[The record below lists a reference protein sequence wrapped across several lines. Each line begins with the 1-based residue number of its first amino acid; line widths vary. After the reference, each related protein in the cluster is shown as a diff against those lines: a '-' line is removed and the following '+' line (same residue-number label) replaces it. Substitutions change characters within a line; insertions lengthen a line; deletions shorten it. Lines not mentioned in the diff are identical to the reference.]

1 MEMDKKERDSLV
13 VRTSITGILA
23 NLVLAAFKFFAGLMA
38 HSMAI
43 QADAINNMSDAASSI
58 VTIVGTKLAAKPAD
72 KKHPFGYGRME
83 YLSSMVIGT
92 LVLFAGLHPLRDA
105 VKAIFN
111 PGTLPDYSHITLL
124 VVSGAV
130 IVKILIG
137 RLFVSTG
144 KKTNSDAL
152 VNSGKDALFDSI
164 LSASTLVG
172 AAVYLILGVSV
183 EPYVAVLISVFII
196 KAGIEMLF
204 ETVSK
209 LLGES
214 GDFEKAEE
222 IKKTMMAFDGVKG
235 VYDLVLNNYG
245 PDAFSGSVHIAVP
258 DTYSA
263 WDIDDLIRDIQ
274 VKVYHEHKVILNA
287 VGVYSI
293 NTKDPFYAK
302 AEDKVIAIVKE
313 NEFVRQIHGFHMNRE
328 RKTIRFDVVISF
340 DAKDRVA
347 VYNEIYSQVQKAF
360 PDYTVQMALD
370 TDYFES

>member
-1 MEMDKKERDSLV
+1 MEKNERDSLV
-13 VRTSITGILA
+13 IRTSVTGILA
-23 NLVLAAFKFFAGLMA
+23 NIILASFKVAAGLMSR
-38 HSMAI
+38 SMAI
-43 QADAINNMSDAASSI
+43 LADAVNNMTDAASSI
-58 VTIVGTKLAAKPAD
+58 VTIIGTKLASKPAD

-92 LVLFAGLHPLRDA
+92 LVVFAGLTPLRDA
-105 VKAIFN
+105 LKAIIN
-111 PGTLPDYSHITLL
+111 PGELPDYSRVTII
-124 VVSGAV
+124 VVSSAV
-130 IVKILIG
+130 LVKILVG
-137 RLFVSTG
+137 RLFVRNG

-164 LSASTLVG
+164 ISTSTLIG
-172 AAVYLILGVSV
+172 AAVYLIFGISV
-183 EPYVAVLISVFII
+183 EPYVAAIISLFII
-196 KAGIEMLF
+196 RAGVGMLM

-214 GDFEKAEE
+214 GDLETAKA
-222 IKKTMMAFDGVKG
+222 IKQTMLEFDGVEG

-274 VKVYHEHKVILNA
+274 IAVHKKHNVILNA

-293 NTKDPFYAK
+293 NTKDPFYAG
-302 AEDKVIAIVKE
+302 AEDKVISIAKK
-313 NEFVRQIHGFHMNRE
+313 NQYVRQVHGFHMNKDRM
-328 RKTIRFDVVISF
+328 TLRFDVVISF

-347 VYNEIYSQVQKAF
+347 VYREILAEVQEAF
-360 PDYTVQMALD
+360 PGYKVQMALD

>member
-13 VRTSITGILA
+13 VRTSITGIIA

-183 EPYVAVLISVFII
+183 EPYVAVLISLFII

-222 IKKTMMAFDGVKG
+222 IKKTIMAFEGVEG
-235 VYDLVLNNYG
+235 VYDMVLNNYG

-302 AEDKVIAIVKE
+302 AEDKVISIVKE

>member
-13 VRTSITGILA
+13 VRTSITGIIA

-183 EPYVAVLISVFII
+183 EPYVAVLISLFII

-222 IKKTMMAFDGVKG
+222 IKKTIMAFEGVKG

-302 AEDKVIAIVKE
+302 AEDKVISIVKE

>member
-13 VRTSITGILA
+13 VRTSITGIIA

-183 EPYVAVLISVFII
+183 EPYVAVLISLFII

-214 GDFEKAEE
+214 GDLEKAEE

>member
-13 VRTSITGILA
+13 VRTSITGIIA

-183 EPYVAVLISVFII
+183 EPYVAVLISLFII

-222 IKKTMMAFDGVKG
+222 IKKTIMAFEGVEG

-302 AEDKVIAIVKE
+302 AEDKVISIVKE

>member
-214 GDFEKAEE
+214 GDLEKAEE

-302 AEDKVIAIVKE
+302 AEDKVISIVKE

-360 PDYTVQMALD
+360 SDYTVQMALD

>member
-13 VRTSITGILA
+13 VRTSITGIIA

-183 EPYVAVLISVFII
+183 EPYVAVLISLFII

-222 IKKTMMAFDGVKG
+222 IKKTIMAFEGVEG

-302 AEDKVIAIVKE
+302 AEDKVISIVKE

-340 DAKDRVA
+340 DAKNRVA

>member
-1 MEMDKKERDSLV
+1 MNRTETSREKTIVK
-13 VRTSITGILA
+13 TSIIGIVANVFLA
-23 NLVLAAFKFFAGLMA
+23 GFKAVIGLMTN
-38 HSMAI
+38 SIAI
-43 QADAINNMSDAASSI
+43 VLDAVNNISDAGSSLI
-58 VTIVGTKLAAKPAD
+58 TIVGTKLAGREPD

-214 GDFEKAEE
+214 GDLEKAEE

>member
-214 GDFEKAEE
+214 GDLEKAEE

>member
-1 MEMDKKERDSLV
+1 MDKKERDSLV
-13 VRTSITGILA
+13 VRTSVTGIIA
-23 NLVLAAFKFFAGLMA
+23 NLVLATLKFIAGLMA

-43 QADAINNMSDAASSI
+43 QADAINNMSDAASSL

-72 KKHPFGYGRME
+72 KRHPFGYGRME
-83 YLSSMVIGT
+83 YLSSLVIGT

-105 VKAIFN
+105 VNAIIN
-111 PGTLPDYSHITLL
+111 HGELPDYSRVTLI

-137 RLFVSTG
+137 RLFVATG

-164 LSASTLVG
+164 ISASTLVG
-172 AAVYLILGVSV
+172 AAVYLLMGISV
-183 EPYVAVLISVFII
+183 EPYVAAFISIFII
-196 KAGIEMLF
+196 KAGFEMLM

-214 GDFEKAEE
+214 GDIEKAEA
-222 IKKTMMAFDGVKG
+222 IKKTMLEFDGVKG

-274 VKVYHEHKVILNA
+274 IKVHKEHNVILNA

-293 NTKDPFYAK
+293 NTKDPFYAE
-302 AEDKVIAIVKE
+302 AEEKVLSIARK
-313 NEFVRQIHGFHMNRE
+313 NEFVRQIHGFHMNKD
-328 RKTIRFDVVISF
+328 RKTLRFDVVISF
-340 DAKDRVA
+340 DAKDRLA
-347 VYNEIYSQVQKAF
+347 VYDRILSEVEKAF
-360 PDYTVQMALD
+360 PGYKVQMALD

>member
-13 VRTSITGILA
+13 VRTSITGIIA

-214 GDFEKAEE
+214 GDLEKAEE

>member
-13 VRTSITGILA
+13 VRTSITGIIA

-183 EPYVAVLISVFII
+183 EPYVAVLISLFII

-222 IKKTMMAFDGVKG
+222 IKKTIMAFEGVEG

-293 NTKDPFYAK
+293 NTKDPFYEK
-302 AEDKVIAIVKE
+302 AEDKVISIVKE

>member
-1 MEMDKKERDSLV
+1 MDMNKKERDSLV
-13 VRTSITGILA
+13 VRTSVTGIIA
-23 NLVLAAFKFFAGLMA
+23 NLVLAALKFIAGLMA
-38 HSMAI
+38 RSMAI

-83 YLSSMVIGT
+83 YLSSLVIGT

-105 VKAIFN
+105 VNAVFKHAD
-111 PGTLPDYSHITLL
+111 LPDYSHITLM

-164 LSASTLVG
+164 ISTSTLVG
-172 AAVYLILGVSV
+172 AAVYLLTGISV
-183 EPYVAVLISVFII
+183 EPYVAAFISIFII
-196 KAGIEMLF
+196 KAGIEMLL

-214 GDFEKAEE
+214 GDLEKAEA
-222 IKKTMMAFDGVKG
+222 IKRTIMAFDGVDG
-235 VYDLVLNNYG
+235 AYDLVLNNYG
-245 PDAFSGSVHIAVP
+245 PDEFSGSVHIAVP

-274 VKVYHEHKVILNA
+274 IKVAHEHKVILNA
-287 VGVYSI
+287 IGVYSI
-293 NTKDPFYAK
+293 NTKDPFYAE
-302 AEDKVIAIVKE
+302 AEDKVISIVRQ
-313 NEFVRQIHGFHMNRE
+313 NEFVRQIHGFHMNKD
-328 RKTIRFDVVISF
+328 RKTLRFDVVISF

-347 VYNEIYSQVQKAF
+347 VYDKILSEVRKAF
-360 PDYTVQMALD
+360 PGYTVQMALD